1 MNAKAASEQ
10 KNTLLEVKN
19 LSVEYLTP
27 KGAVHAANDISF
39 TLERGQILGVV
50 GESGSGKSTMAY
62 AIARLHQPPAM
73 ITGGEVLYYGGSVG
87 ARFSVPREGQSKK
100 DDEQEDDGPVDVLK
114 LTPRQLRAFRWSEL
128 AVVFQSAMNALN
140 PVMTIERQISDVIKA
155 HRPTIGRDMLHHQA
169 IELLRLVGISK
180 DRLRSYPHE
189 LSGGM
194 RQRTTIAIALALN
207 PDLIIMDEPTTALDV
222 VVQRDILKQ
231 IMALRKEFGFSV
243 IFITHDLSLLL
254 EMADSLIIM
263 YAGRIVETAQR
274 RDLYSHPLH
283 PYTYGLLNSF
293 PSLRGPQRTMRGI
306 PGSPPDLR
314 RIPSGCAFRTR
325 CAFAFPACAQQV
337 PSFYTPRADH
347 HHHDAA
353 CFLYDQML
361 HPGGPPEHFEKV
373 GGGKTAEKSD
383 PVPGQNSS
391 QPLKGGRLS

>member
-1 MNAKAASEQ
+1 MNANIASGLT
-10 KNTLLEVKN
+10 NTLLEVKN

-27 KGAVHAANDISF
+27 TSAVHAANDISF

-73 ITGGEVLYYGGSVG
+73 ITSGEILYYGRSNTENTD
-87 ARFSVPREGQSKK
+87 PI
-100 DDEQEDDGPVDVLK
+100 DVLK

-140 PVMTIERQISDVIKA
+140 PVMTIEKQITDVIKV
-155 HRPTIGRDMLHHQA
+155 HRPGIGKDTLHHQA

-231 IMALRKEFGFSV
+231 VMALRKEFGFSV

-263 YAGRIVETAQR
+263 YAGRIVETAR
-274 RDLYSHPLH
+274 RRELYSHPLH

-293 PSLRGPQRTMRGI
+293 PSLRGTQRTMRGI

-325 CAFAFPACAQQV
+325 CTFAFPACKEQV
-337 PSFYTPRADH
+337 PPFYTPRADH
-347 HHHDAA
+347 HQHNVA
-353 CFLYDQML
+353 CFLYDQAL

-373 GGGKTAEKSD
+373 GTSKGIAQSGVVTGQ
-383 PVPGQNSS
+383 PGS
-391 QPLKGGRLS
+391 QPLKEGKSL

>member
-1 MNAKAASEQ
+1 MNAKIASEQ
-10 KNTLLEVKN
+10 KNILLEVKN

-73 ITGGEVLYYGGSVG
+73 ITSGEVLYYSH
-87 ARFSVPREGQSKK
+87 AEPSRAQSHN
-100 DDEQEDDGPVDVLK
+100 DDEPEDAGPIDVLK
-114 LTPRQLRAFRWSEL
+114 LTPRQLRAFRWSDL

-140 PVMTIERQISDVIKA
+140 PVMTIEKQIIDVIKV
-155 HRPTIGRDMLHHQA
+155 HRPTMGRDALHNQA

-180 DRLRSYPHE
+180 DRLSSYPHE

-263 YAGRIVETAQR
+263 YAGRIVETAR
-274 RDLYSHPLH
+274 RRELYSHPLH

-306 PGSPPDLR
+306 PGLPPDLR

-325 CAFAFPACAQQV
+325 CTFAFAACAQQV
-337 PSFYTPRADH
+337 PSFYTPRSDH
-347 HHHDAA
+347 SHHDAA
-353 CFLYDQML
+353 CLLYDQKL
-361 HPGGPPEHFEKV
+361 HPEGPPEHFAKV
-373 GGGKTAEKSD
+373 GSAKSAEK
-383 PVPGQNSS
+383 PATVPGQDSS
-391 QPLKGGRLS
+391 QSLKGGRSS

>member
-1 MNAKAASEQ
+1 MNANIASEQ
-10 KNTLLEVKN
+10 TNTLLEVKN

-27 KGAVHAANDISF
+27 TSAVHAANDISF

-73 ITGGEVLYYGGSVG
+73 ITSGEILYYGRSNTENTD
-87 ARFSVPREGQSKK
+87 PI
-100 DDEQEDDGPVDVLK
+100 DVLK

-140 PVMTIERQISDVIKA
+140 PVMTIEKQITDVIKV
-155 HRPTIGRDMLHHQA
+155 HRPGIGKDTLHHQA

-231 IMALRKEFGFSV
+231 VMALRKEFGFSV

-263 YAGRIVETAQR
+263 YAGRIVETAR
-274 RDLYSHPLH
+274 RRELYSHPLH

-293 PSLRGPQRTMRGI
+293 PSLRGTQRTMRGI

-325 CAFAFPACAQQV
+325 CTFAFPACKEQV
-337 PSFYTPRADH
+337 PPFYTPRADH
-347 HHHDAA
+347 HQHNVA
-353 CFLYDQML
+353 CFLYDQTL

-373 GGGKTAEKSD
+373 GTSKGIAQSGVVTGQ
-383 PVPGQNSS
+383 PGS
-391 QPLKGGRLS
+391 QPLKEGKSL

>member
-1 MNAKAASEQ
+1 MNANIASGLT
-10 KNTLLEVKN
+10 NTLLEVKN

-27 KGAVHAANDISF
+27 TSAVHAANDISF

-73 ITGGEVLYYGGSVG
+73 ITSGEILYYGRSNTENTD
-87 ARFSVPREGQSKK
+87 PI
-100 DDEQEDDGPVDVLK
+100 DVLK
-114 LTPRQLRAFRWSEL
+114 LTPRQLRAFRWSKL

-140 PVMTIERQISDVIKA
+140 PVMTIEKQITDVIKV
-155 HRPTIGRDMLHHQA
+155 HRPGIGKDTLHHQA

-231 IMALRKEFGFSV
+231 VMALRKEFGFSV

-263 YAGRIVETAQR
+263 YAGRIVETAR
-274 RDLYSHPLH
+274 RRELYSHPLH

-293 PSLRGPQRTMRGI
+293 PSLRGTQRTMRGI

-325 CAFAFPACAQQV
+325 CTFAFPACKEQV
-337 PSFYTPRADH
+337 PPFYTPRADH
-347 HHHDAA
+347 HQHNVA
-353 CFLYDQML
+353 CFLYDQAL

-373 GGGKTAEKSD
+373 GTSKGIAQSGVVTGQ
-383 PVPGQNSS
+383 PGS
-391 QPLKGGRLS
+391 QPLKEGKSL

>member
-1 MNAKAASEQ
+1 MNANIASGLT
-10 KNTLLEVKN
+10 NTLLEVKN

-27 KGAVHAANDISF
+27 TSAVHAANDISF

-73 ITGGEVLYYGGSVG
+73 ITSGEILYYGRSNTENTD
-87 ARFSVPREGQSKK
+87 PI
-100 DDEQEDDGPVDVLK
+100 DVLK

-140 PVMTIERQISDVIKA
+140 PVMTIEKQITDVIKV
-155 HRPTIGRDMLHHQA
+155 HRPGIGKDTLHHQA

-231 IMALRKEFGFSV
+231 VMALRKEFGFSV

-274 RDLYSHPLH
+274 RELYSHPLH

-293 PSLRGPQRTMRGI
+293 PSLRGTQRTMRGI

-325 CAFAFPACAQQV
+325 CTFAFPACKEQV
-337 PSFYTPRADH
+337 PPFYTPRADH
-347 HHHDAA
+347 HQHNVA
-353 CFLYDQML
+353 CFLYDQAL

-373 GGGKTAEKSD
+373 GTSKGIAQSGVVTGQ
-383 PVPGQNSS
+383 PGS
-391 QPLKGGRLS
+391 QPLKEGKSL